1 LIPPGDATDT
11 LLGLLDVSEDAL
23 RAWLAERGEK
33 PMRARQLR
41 RWLLV
46 RGAVSF
52 DAMTDLPKTLRQR
65 LAEAF
70 VPLSSRIAKH
80 HRASDDTHK
89 LLIQLR
95 DHKLI
100 ECVLIQDEGRRT
112 ACISTQVGCG
122 MGCVFCASGLDGVD
136 RNLSVGEIVEQL
148 VRLRNLSGMGSLSM
162 SEANGGGRAVPSPP
176 VPLPEGEGRNAV
188 ERLTHIVVM
197 GMGEPLANLDNLLE
211 ALEIATSKEGLGIGA
226 RRITISTVG
235 LPAKIRRLADLGK
248 QYHLAVSLHAPNEEL
263 RTTIVPTNDKTGLFE
278 ILGAAEYFFD
288 KTGRQ
293 VTFEYVVLSGINDE
307 ARHAQQLSAL
317 LKGRRAHVNLIPF
330 NDVEGLPYRRPTTEA
345 LQTFTNVLHQNGISV
360 KVRKRKGA
368 QIDAA
373 CGQLR
378 RSATV

>member
-1 LIPPGDATDT
+1 VKLPLILPGDATDT
-11 LLGLLDVSEDAL
+11 LPGLLDVSDNAL

-33 PMRARQLR
+33 PMRAKQLR

-46 RGAVSF
+46 RGAESF
-52 DAMTDLPKTLRQR
+52 DAMTDLPKMLRQQ
-65 LAEAF
+65 LNESF
-70 VPLSSRIAKH
+70 TPLSSRIAKH

-95 DHKLI
+95 DNKLI

-122 MGCVFCASGLDGVD
+122 MGCVFCASGIDGVD

-148 VRLRNLSGMGSLSM
+148 VRLRNLPAIRGGS
-162 SEANGGGRAVPSPP
+162 PSPP
-176 VPLPEGEGRNAV
+176 APLPGGEGRIAV

-226 RRITISTVG
+226 RHITISTVG

-248 QYHLAVSLHAPNEEL
+248 QYHLAVSLHAPSEEL
-263 RTTIVPTNDKTGLFE
+263 RTEIVPTNDKTGLYE
-278 ILGAAEYFFD
+278 ILAAAEYFYT

-360 KVRKRKGA
+360 KVRKRKGS

-378 RSATV
+378 RTAAVN